1 MVMVG
6 VVGRMV
12 WVSGPVDGVADIVR
26 LLSLVGEG
34 DCPESRFFTCS
45 ADKLGGARNS
55 ILTSSQLWMVMTTSC
70 SWKMLTHPIS
80 EKGLMPTR
88 DQPNAGIY

>member
-45 ADKLGGARNS
+45 ADKRGRLGT
-55 ILTSSQLWMVMTTSC
+55 LF
-70 SWKMLTHPIS
+70 
-80 EKGLMPTR
+80 
-88 DQPNAGIY
+88 